1 MQVMENS
8 QRGKKPARV
17 VADLGRPR
25 TRPPGENTVLSFKA
39 TDEFIA
45 MLDKASEALT
55 RERPPGSSKVSRTET
70 IKILLT
76 EALTARAERSKPRQ

>member
-1 MQVMENS
+1 MENS
-8 QRGKKPARV
+8 QQNRKSAKVA
-17 VADLGRPR
+17 ADLGRPR

-45 MLDKASEALT
+45 TLDKAAEELT
-55 RERPPGSSKVSRTET
+55 RERPLGSSKVSRTET

-76 EALTARAERSKPRQ
+76 EALAARAARTKRQ

>member
-1 MQVMENS
+1 MQVVENS
-8 QRGKKPARV
+8 LRKRKSAKLV
-17 VADLGRPR
+17 VDLGRPR

-39 TDEFIA
+39 TDEFVA
-45 MLDKASEALT
+45 LLDKAAEALT

-76 EALTARAERSKPRQ
+76 EAIAARAERSKPRQ

>member
-1 MQVMENS
+1 MENS
-8 QRGKKPARV
+8 QRNRKAAKV

-25 TRPPGENTVLSFKA
+25 TRPPGENTVLSFKV

-45 MLDKASEALT
+45 TLDKAAEALT

-70 IKILLT
+70 IKILLS
-76 EALTARAERSKPRQ
+76 EALAARSKRA

>member
-1 MQVMENS
+1 M
-8 QRGKKPARV
+8 V
-17 VADLGRPR
+17 VDLGRPR

-45 MLDKASEALT
+45 TLDKASEDLT
-55 RERPPGSSKVSRTET
+55 RERPAGSSKVSRTET

-76 EALTARAERSKPRQ
+76 EALAARAARTKRQ